1 MKSLFTSFLI
11 ISWLLLIGCV
21 SSFSF
26 QNPSPLL
33 ELDAGGVT
41 NRRNAIATSTAGIT
55 AAALLTTTPAQAA
68 ATTTGAEAFVG
79 TYSDP
84 INHPGGKRTI
94 VLLEG
99 KTVGDYQ
106 LAEVQGGGGR
116 GEPLNYVL
124 PAAILGDRLIIIDFS
139 PKGGPR

>member
-1 MKSLFTSFLI
+1 MNSLFTSFFI
-11 ISWLLLIGCV
+11 ISSLLLIGCV

-33 ELDAGGVT
+33 ELDGRVVSA
-41 NRRNAIATSTAGIT
+41 NRRNAIATATAGIT
-55 AAALLTTTPAQAA
+55 AALLTTAPAQAA
-68 ATTTGAEAFVG
+68 ATATGADAFVG

-124 PAAILGDRLIIIDFS
+124 PAAILGDRMIIIDFS